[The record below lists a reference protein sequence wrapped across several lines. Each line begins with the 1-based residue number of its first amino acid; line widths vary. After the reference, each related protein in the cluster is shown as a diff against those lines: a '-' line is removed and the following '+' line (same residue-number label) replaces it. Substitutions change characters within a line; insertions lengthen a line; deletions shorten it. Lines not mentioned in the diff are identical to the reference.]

1 MSSWNIW
8 SVERNTNAMSLP
20 RWWKQVGYVRR
31 VLEDNHTHRKN
42 YKRLPS
48 LQRQSPT
55 PGTQLSQRYTAVFQP
70 QTHPQMGT
78 FCSRYICHAS
88 SLFTCFHLPF
98 PLKIIPSDERILRCK
113 EHPRYTWMN
122 IKGFIHF
129 LKLSTKW
136 DVSVPMPSFLRS
148 SWELWCW
155 VKKGCVLSFWHQGR
169 KEGIR

>member
-1 MSSWNIW
+1 MSSWNVW
-8 SVERNTNAMSLP
+8 SVERNTNAISLP

-31 VLEDNHTHRKN
+31 VLEENHTHRKN

-88 SLFTCFHLPF
+88 SLFTFHPPF

-113 EHPRYTWMN
+113 EHPRYTYEW
-122 IKGFIHF
+122 ISRDS
-129 LKLSTKW
+129 STSWNWVQNEMSLCTCPLFWEVPENSGAGSKMA
-136 DVSVPMPSFLRS
+136 VS
-148 SWELWCW
+148 W
-155 VKKGCVLSFWHQGR
+155 VSDIREGR
-169 KEGIR
+169 KE